1 MIFVSWCAWWRTNSP
16 PSTPRSRKEERV
28 LTEKRSIVYQGEPG
42 ANSHIACVDNFPDL
56 TPIPCPTFE
65 DAFAA
70 LQEGAAGLGMIPI
83 ENSIAGR
90 VADIHTLLPASGL
103 HIVGETF
110 LPIHFQL
117 LAAPGARIEDLKTV
131 HSHVHALGQCR
142 AIIRR
147 HRLKPV
153 VASDTAGAAREVA
166 ELGDKTRAALATE
179 LAGQIYGLKILVSDV
194 EDADHNTTRFVV
206 LSKEPRWAR
215 AGERPVVTTFV
226 FRVRNVPA
234 ALYKALGGFATNG
247 VNMTKLESYMEGGEF
262 SATQFLADVDGH
274 PDDPPLMRALEELDF
289 FSREMRILGVY
300 PAHPF
305 RIETQNGRP

>member
-1 MIFVSWCAWWRTNSP
+1 M
-16 PSTPRSRKEERV
+16 
-28 LTEKRSIVYQGEPG
+28 TEARCIAYQGEPG
-42 ANSHIACVDNFPDL
+42 ANSHIACVDNYPEMKPL
-56 TPIPCPTFE
+56 PCATFE

-70 LQEGAAGLGMIPI
+70 LQDGSAELGMIPI

-117 LAAPGARIEDLKTV
+117 LAVPGARIEDLRTV

-142 AIIRR
+142 NIIRR
-147 HRLKPV
+147 HLLKPV
-153 VASDTAGAAREVA
+153 VASDTAGSAREVA
-166 ELGDKTRAALATE
+166 EWGDKSRASLATQ
-179 LAGQIYGLKILVSDV
+179 LAGQIYGLQTLVSDV
-194 EDADHNTTRFVV
+194 EDERHNTTRFVV
-206 LSKEPRWAR
+206 LSKEARWAPQSN
-215 AGERPVVTTFV
+215 GPVVTSFV

-262 SATQFLADVDGH
+262 AATQFLSDVDGH
-274 PDDPPLMRALEELDF
+274 PDDAPVKRALEELEF
-289 FSREMRILGVY
+289 FSRELRILGVY

-305 RIETQNGRP
+305 RAETQNGR